1 MTMSNFLWIDWIEMN
16 IWKTLEIST
25 KIKSASLRIKAIGV
39 RALIP
44 LTFLYV
50 SITRM
55 LLHNEEEWKW
65 LTRASPESGKKSRIL
80 FLLFFFYVLVFYF
93 FWFFF
98 LISLNRDDYVKL
110 RERERECQSWKLWKM
125 VNDRNWMKSEWWIW
139 IYSVDLMNWFNRVRW
154 VKWNVVGS

>member
-1 MTMSNFLWIDWIEMN
+1 MTMSNFLWIDWIKMN

-25 KIKSASLRIKAIGV
+25 KIKPPSLGIKAIGV
-39 RALIP
+39 RALIT
-44 LTFLYV
+44 LTFLYIL
-50 SITRM
+50 ITRM
-55 LLHNEEEWKW
+55 LWHNEEEWKW

-80 FLLFFFYVLVFYF
+80 FLLFYF

-110 RERERECQSWKLWKM
+110 RERECVCESWKLWKM
-125 VNDRNWMKSEWWIW
+125 VNDWNWMKSEWWIW
-139 IYSVDLMNWFNRVRW
+139 IYSVDLINWFNRVRW